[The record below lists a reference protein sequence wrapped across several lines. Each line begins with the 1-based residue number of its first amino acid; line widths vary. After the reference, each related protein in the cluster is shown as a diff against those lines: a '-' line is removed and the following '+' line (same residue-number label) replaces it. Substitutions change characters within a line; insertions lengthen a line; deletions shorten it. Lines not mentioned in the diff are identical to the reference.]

1 MKIDG
6 VYQVVQSVSKGE
18 EWIAI
23 FNMIAPLSVQS
34 GYGFVIST
42 FLSSCIATWIKTVMI
57 LFIISLILYMREVK
71 HGHKGAE
78 YKDIGR
84 KMFNTYLD
92 INDPNGSTNRMLA

>member
-1 MKIDG
+1 M
-6 VYQVVQSVSKGE
+6 V
-18 EWIAI
+18 
-23 FNMIAPLSVQS
+23 
-34 GYGFVIST
+34 
-42 FLSSCIATWIKTVMI
+42 

-92 INDPNGSTNRMLA
+92 INDPNGSTNRMLAQFVASFLQKLRHNF